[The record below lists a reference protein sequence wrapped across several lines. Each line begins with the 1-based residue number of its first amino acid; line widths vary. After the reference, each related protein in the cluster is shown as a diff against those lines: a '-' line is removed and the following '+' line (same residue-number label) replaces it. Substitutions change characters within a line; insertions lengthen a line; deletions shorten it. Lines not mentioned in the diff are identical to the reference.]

1 MNPRPL
7 IALLLPLSLPAAAA
21 AAAEAGAP
29 SFAAPAG
36 PAGILNVVVSLLVVV
51 AAVVLCGWLYRRTQG
66 LRGGPGGEVF
76 RVLASQALGPR
87 ERVVVVEIGG
97 KQLVL
102 GMTASQVNTLHVFD
116 EPVVPDG
123 NARQPGRLESAF
135 AERLRS
141 MLRGDR

>member
-1 MNPRPL
+1 MNLRPFL
-7 IALLLPLSLPAAAA
+7 ALLPFFSLPCVA

-36 PAGILNVVVSLLVVV
+36 PAGILNVLVSLVVVV
-51 AAVVLCGWLYRRTQG
+51 AAVLVCGWLYRRTQG

-116 EPVVPDG
+116 EPVVSPG
-123 NARQPGRLESAF
+123 NARQPGKLESAF